1 MFLESYCTGCNP
13 QAGWDTGL
21 ACLHRCLLT
30 LPSARIEWPDELRI
44 WSFCFKISLDVSM
57 VWICPCRINRM
68 LILKIHTAKD
78 ASALQGKFLLRREG
92 CVIDTYVNAPCSW
105 RESSI
110 GQDLYSRLLNL
121 PCWVGKWKPKIKF
134 CKGSPLTDRWISK
147 QDTTHSCDLNEIRG
161 NESLYCFEGSGSVL
175 GCEDWSRALCLSSA
189 CMRLLEHESRSTC
202 LIFNAPALIES
213 YVLNQAWFCKFAEL
227 DFTEC
232 FGQCISKH

>member
-1 MFLESYCTGCNP
+1 
-13 QAGWDTGL
+13 
-21 ACLHRCLLT
+21 
-30 LPSARIEWPDELRI
+30 
-44 WSFCFKISLDVSM
+44 M

-189 CMRLLEHESRSTC
+189 CMRLLEHESSRTC
-202 LIFNAPALIES
+202 LIFNSFDKEKGPQPS
-213 YVLNQAWFCKFAEL
+213 KKRRGEL
-227 DFTEC
+227 RQWSVVVDNWRVMKKEVW
-232 FGQCISKH
+232 ISKYSFSKKKFLRSSVQMLN